1 MGEALADLLVSL
13 YEDTKGRR
21 AGRFPFSSAQRKQL
35 QKPGQ
40 AFSSPLS
47 ARAVAMASSFQTV
60 RSQLLLFKP
69 QELLKWRP
77 CLCSGH
83 VFLPRI
89 LGDQQRNSGEKV
101 VSGNWGLETTALV
114 RTNEWT
120 C

>member
-1 MGEALADLLVSL
+1 MPVSL
-13 YEDTKGRR
+13 LLTTEKAAAKARSK
-21 AGRFPFSSAQRKQL
+21 PSAVTSL
-35 QKPGQ
+35 PGLW
-40 AFSSPLS
+40 PWLP
-47 ARAVAMASSFQTV
+47 ASRL

-89 LGDQQRNSGEKV
+89 LGDQQRKSGEKV
-101 VSGNWGLETTALV
+101 VSGNWGLETMALV
-114 RTNEWT
+114 RTNEWM